1 MDVRYYSKKGIF
13 EERLPKGLLGSIQE
27 DNIKAAR
34 LSKLLTPT
42 LQD

>member
-1 MDVRYYSKKGIF
+1 
-13 EERLPKGLLGSIQE
+13 LGSIQE

-42 LQD
+42 LQDWEYSKVMPVISAT